1 MTKKDLFEAIKAIM
15 VGEETEIAKE
25 EIAAFCEKEIAA
37 LDGRAAKAK
46 ERSAAKK
53 VESNALAEKIA
64 AALTIT
70 PQTIAD
76 ITAAINDPEVTVHRV
91 TYYLGRLV
99 EAGVAKR
106 EEVVLPPA
114 EGQKTRRVKAFSL
127 A

>member
-1 MTKKDLFEAIKAIM
+1 MTKKDLFEAIKAVM
-15 VGEETEIAKE
+15 VGEETEITKE

-64 AALTIT
+64 AALT
-70 PQTIAD
+70 
-76 ITAAINDPEVTVHRV
+76 
-91 TYYLGRLV
+91 YYLGRLV